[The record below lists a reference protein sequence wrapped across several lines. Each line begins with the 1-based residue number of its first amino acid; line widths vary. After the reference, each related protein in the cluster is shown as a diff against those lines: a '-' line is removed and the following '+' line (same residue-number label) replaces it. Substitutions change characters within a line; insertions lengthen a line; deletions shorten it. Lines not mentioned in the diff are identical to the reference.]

1 GVPDGVLVGAD
12 IFAGHARKRFQPG
25 NDGELLL
32 DLHRRV
38 ARYGM
43 RHGGRQ
49 GTLRRPGPA
58 TRPYPPDE
66 ICDLVI
72 TRIEHHHEVV
82 VADLLTCRKA
92 GGTARPRTPICQNPP
107 PPPPRPPLQ

>member
-25 NDGELLL
+25 HDGELLL

-43 RHGGRQ
+43 RHGGRR
-49 GTLRRPGPA
+49 GTLRRPGPP
-58 TRPYPPDE
+58 TPPYPPDE
-66 ICDLVI
+66 ICDLLI
-72 TRIEHHHEVV
+72 TRIEHHHEVL
-82 VADLLTCRKA
+82 VAQPLTCPQA
-92 GGTARPRTPICQNPP
+92 GRSPSP
-107 PPPPRPPLQ
+107 